1 MPPSTWDL
9 MQIDNRLERMI
20 ESLQEALERAEAA
33 TSMDCPVDAQGTP
46 FLDPV
51 DDSPAA
57 SYPYAVGILSAQ
69 IEIAMFD
76 LINIRKQMKELT

>member
-1 MPPSTWDL
+1 
-9 MQIDNRLERMI
+9 
-20 ESLQEALERAEAA
+20 
-33 TSMDCPVDAQGTP
+33 VDAQGTP